1 MRRNDH
7 SYIHLFPS
15 DTSKKDQR
23 DNQMVKKRKDSLESD
38 EDGIEP
44 DTVIDD
50 LVSTLGYNQY
60 GLYGAGYKGQ
70 YQIY

>member
-15 DTSKKDQR
+15 DISKKGEKHNQR
-23 DNQMVKKRKDSLESD
+23 VKKRKDSLESD

-50 LVSTLGYNQY
+50 LVSTRIMIYV
-60 GLYGAGYKGQ
+60 GQ
-70 YQIY
+70 CILIMGTCTG

>member
-38 EDGIEP
+38 EDGVEP

-50 LVSTLGYNQY
+50 LVS
-60 GLYGAGYKGQ
+60 
-70 YQIY
+70 IH